1 LTPVGSDSRQV
12 AEQSELVSETEP
24 RGQHRRTAEAPPG
37 HASDSNHIAGVD
49 GRVAKRA
56 KCEESHRRTKND
68 HTQHNFELSQ
78 RGCVQIPFLS
88 QLTRGTQCYGDR
100 IQGDVP
106 AWRLI
111 SNRALVGSTGR
122 SHTGLDST
130 QEATPRQT
138 IITGKRPQL
147 SRSGGDLVDDSE
159 HQENEDQSSQGSAR
173 GLALRDIVE
182 LQHIPVSNSMSRKV
196 AAIELTIW
204 MYG

>member
-1 LTPVGSDSRQV
+1 
-12 AEQSELVSETEP
+12 
-24 RGQHRRTAEAPPG
+24 
-37 HASDSNHIAGVD
+37 
-49 GRVAKRA
+49 
-56 KCEESHRRTKND
+56 
-68 HTQHNFELSQ
+68 
-78 RGCVQIPFLS
+78 
-88 QLTRGTQCYGDR
+88 
-100 IQGDVP
+100 
-106 AWRLI
+106 
-111 SNRALVGSTGR
+111 
-122 SHTGLDST
+122 LDST